1 MDILMF
7 TIGTVIFIAYMFG
20 LLTMINKSHK
30 DQEKEIN
37 NNSQRV
43 DTMDMDGMGNFS
55 RFPTKTRR
63 MEEFGY
69 RKVYFK
75 GNKEK
80 EKSN

>member
-55 RFPTKTRR
+55 RFPMKTRR

>member
-7 TIGTVIFIAYMFG
+7 VIGTLIFIAYMFG
-20 LLTMINKSHK
+20 LSTMINKSHK
-30 DQEKEIN
+30 DQAKEIRN
-37 NNSQRV
+37 GTQRV
-43 DTMDMDGMGNFS
+43 DDIDMDGMGDFS

-75 GNKEK
+75 GDKVEK
-80 EKSN
+80 KGN